1 MKVTDII
8 WNTDGDTTPDLPT
21 TVEVPDNL
29 DVYQVS
35 DYLSDKYE
43 WLVDSFSMPDVD
55 YDCTNGVED
64 EYPDDDNNDDDD
76 TITRDDV
83 IDLFAESGWNLFG
96 KNVDRVA
103 EAIADEVVKE
113 YNEAGD
119 GNLQKAISYVILDK
133 FDQLC

>member
-8 WNTDGDTTPDLPT
+8 WNTDGGTTPDLPT

-35 DYLSDKYE
+35 DYLSANYG
-43 WLVDSFSMPDVD
+43 WIVDSFSMPDTD
-55 YDCTNGVED
+55 YDCMDDDCEND
-64 EYPDDDNNDDDD
+64 EDDDN
-76 TITRDDV
+76 IRQQV
-83 IDLFAESGWNLFG
+83 IDLFASSGWNLFG

-113 YNEAGD
+113 YNDAGD

>member
-8 WNTDGDTTPDLPT
+8 WNTDGGTTPDLPT
-21 TVEVPDNL
+21 TVEAPDNM

-35 DYLSDKYE
+35 DYLSANYG
-43 WLVDSFSMPDVD
+43 WIVDSFSMPDTD
-55 YDCTNGVED
+55 YDCTDDDCEND
-64 EYPDDDNNDDDD
+64 EDDDN
-76 TITRDDV
+76 IRQQV
-83 IDLFAESGWNLFG
+83 IDLFASSGWNLFG

-113 YNEAGD
+113 YNDAGD

>member
-35 DYLSDKYE
+35 DYLSDKYG
-43 WLVDSFSMPDVD
+43 WLVDSFSMPDTD
-55 YDCTNGVED
+55 YDCTDDDYEND
-64 EYPDDDNNDDDD
+64 EDDDN
-76 TITRDDV
+76 IRQQV
-83 IDLFAESGWNLFG
+83 IDLFASSGWNLFG

-103 EAIADEVVKE
+103 EAIADEVVKV
-113 YNEAGD
+113 YNDAGD

>member
-8 WNTDGDTTPDLPT
+8 WNTDGDITPDLPT

-35 DYLSDKYE
+35 DYLSNKYE
-43 WLVDSFSMPDVD
+43 WLVDSFSMPDTD
-55 YDCTNGVED
+55 YDCTDDDYEND
-64 EYPDDDNNDDDD
+64 EDDDN
-76 TITRDDV
+76 IRQQV
-83 IDLFAESGWNLFG
+83 IDLFASSGWNLFG

-113 YNEAGD
+113 YNDAGD

>member
-35 DYLSDKYE
+35 DYLSDKYG
-43 WLVDSFSMPDVD
+43 WLVDSFSMPDTD
-55 YDCTNGVED
+55 YDCTDDDYEND
-64 EYPDDDNNDDDD
+64 EDDDN
-76 TITRDDV
+76 IRQQV
-83 IDLFAESGWNLFG
+83 IDLFASSGWNLFG

-113 YNEAGD
+113 YNDAGD

-133 FDQLC
+133 FDKLC

>member
-8 WNTDGDTTPDLPT
+8 WNTDGDITPDLPT

-43 WLVDSFSMPDVD
+43 WLVDSFSMPDTD
-55 YDCTNGVED
+55 YDCTDDDYEND
-64 EYPDDDNNDDDD
+64 EDDDN
-76 TITRDDV
+76 IRQQV
-83 IDLFAESGWNLFG
+83 IDLFASSGWNLFG

-113 YNEAGD
+113 YNDAGD

>member
-35 DYLSDKYE
+35 DYLSDKYG
-43 WLVDSFSMPDVD
+43 WLVDSFSMPDTD
-55 YDCTNGVED
+55 YDCTDDDD
-64 EYPDDDNNDDDD
+64 ENDEDDDN
-76 TITRDDV
+76 IRQQV
-83 IDLFAESGWNLFG
+83 IDLFASSGWNLFG

-113 YNEAGD
+113 YNDAGD

>member
-43 WLVDSFSMPDVD
+43 WLVDSFSMPDTD
-55 YDCTNGVED
+55 YDCTDDDD
-64 EYPDDDNNDDDD
+64 ENDEDDDN
-76 TITRDDV
+76 IRQQV
-83 IDLFAESGWNLFG
+83 IDLFASSGWNLFG

-113 YNEAGD
+113 YNDAGD

>member
-21 TVEVPDNL
+21 TVEAPDNM

-35 DYLSDKYE
+35 DYLSANYG
-43 WLVDSFSMPDVD
+43 WIVDSFSMPDTD
-55 YDCTNGVED
+55 YDCTDDDCEND
-64 EYPDDDNNDDDD
+64 EDDDN
-76 TITRDDV
+76 IRQQV
-83 IDLFAESGWNLFG
+83 IDLFASSGWNLFG

-113 YNEAGD
+113 YNDAGD